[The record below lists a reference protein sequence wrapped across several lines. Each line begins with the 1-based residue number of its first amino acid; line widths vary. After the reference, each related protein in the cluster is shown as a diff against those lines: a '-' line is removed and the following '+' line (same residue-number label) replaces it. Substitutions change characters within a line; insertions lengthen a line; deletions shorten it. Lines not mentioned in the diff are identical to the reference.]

1 MEVKVVLLR
10 ASFGSEN
17 ETKKTL
23 LYKWGGGGMGK
34 DLVFK
39 RHKNQRG
46 NSLYVVANN
55 YFYNN

>member
-1 MEVKVVLLR
+1 MEIKVVLLR

-39 RHKNQRG
+39 RH
-46 NSLYVVANN
+46 
-55 YFYNN
+55 